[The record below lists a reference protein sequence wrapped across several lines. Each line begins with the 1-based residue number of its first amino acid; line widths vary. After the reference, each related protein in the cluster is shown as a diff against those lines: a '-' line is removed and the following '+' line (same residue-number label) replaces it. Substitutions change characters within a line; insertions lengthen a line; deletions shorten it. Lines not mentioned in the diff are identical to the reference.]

1 MSPRVNLLSKA
12 NGKQEDLE
20 TLLRQKPN
28 GYDRRL
34 LRNVYVLSITMGIM
48 TVFFGWQYYQ
58 SLYLYNG
65 LGASPLEVG
74 IFFSVASLAHAL
86 SGVPASLVS
95 DRHGR
100 KKFVF
105 AGTLINGFVYMSYA
119 LCGTWFL
126 LMVPL
131 FIQNLVHAAYINPMN
146 ALLAESAPPEKR
158 GIANGIFQ
166 AISGLI
172 SFFAPLI
179 ALSIILQFGQDLK
192 NPATLR
198 TGMPY
203 LFLLCGGTVVIMAIA
218 RGLALRET
226 HVRLPSPPKGLH
238 LDNTSTGT
246 GIERT
251 SGSREGQGS
260 CDAPRL
266 RSRSVVGFYI
276 FVSIAAVVSSV
287 ISYFIPIYGENVLNL
302 DLTQL
307 ATLFSVSTGV
317 STLVQLPTGRL
328 ADSSRKKMMLLIAV
342 ILFASAIVLFL
353 RAEDFVG
360 FIVAQIPFSAAGA
373 LLYNTEFTMISCYA
387 RRRNRS
393 TAFSIQTAINDI
405 ASIPWPLIGGVLFGI
420 SPQLP
425 FEFSL
430 IITIPAFIAG
440 ILLVHEPNRP
450 TAE

>member
-1 MSPRVNLLSKA
+1 MLSKLK
-12 NGKQEDLE
+12 GKQEDLE
-20 TLLRQKPN
+20 ALLRQKPS

-58 SLYLYNG
+58 SLYLYYG
-65 LGASPLEVG
+65 LGASSLEVG

-95 DRHGR
+95 DKHGR
-100 KKFVF
+100 KRFVI
-105 AGTLINGFVYMSYA
+105 AGTFINGFVYMSYA
-119 LCGTWFL
+119 FCGTWFL

-158 GIANGIFQ
+158 GIANGAFQ
-166 AISGLI
+166 AISGVI

-192 NPATLR
+192 NPATLHA
-198 TGMPY
+198 GMPE
-203 LFLLCGGTVVIMAIA
+203 LFLLCGGTVAIMAIA

-226 HVRLPSPPKGLH
+226 HIRLPSSPKGLH
-238 LDNTSTGT
+238 LDETSVGT
-246 GIERT
+246 SIEET
-251 SGSREGQGS
+251 SINRKNQAS
-260 CDAPRL
+260 CDVPGL
-266 RSRSVVGFYI
+266 RSRSTIGFYI
-276 FVSIAAVVSSV
+276 FVSIAAVISAV
-287 ISYFIPIYGENVLNL
+287 ISYFIPIYGESVFGF
-302 DLTQL
+302 DATQM

-328 ADSSRKKMMLLIAV
+328 ADSSRKKMLLLIAV
-342 ILFASAIVLFL
+342 VLFALAILLFL
-353 RAEDFVG
+353 KAADFNAFV
-360 FIVAQIPFSAAGA
+360 VAQIPFSAAGA

-405 ASIPWPLIGGVLFGI
+405 ASIPWPLIGGVLFAI

-425 FEFSL
+425 FMFSL
-430 IITIPAFIAG
+430 VVTVPAFVAG
-440 ILLVHEPNRP
+440 ALLVHEPSKP
-450 TAE
+450 TPE